1 MKAISLIPG
10 TTDISLVE
18 VNEPQMNNPKAVKLK
33 VRQVGICGT
42 DREEASGGR
51 ADAPLGKKNLVVG
64 HEMFGEVIEV
74 GEEVKD
80 IHVGDFGLFT
90 VRRGCGKC
98 DACNNGR
105 SDMCYTGDYKE
116 RGIKELDGF
125 QAEFVVDQ
133 EENFIKVPN
142 DIKDIGVL
150 TEPMSVAAKAID
162 EALKVQKERLKD
174 FDDIG
179 KWLHGKKV
187 LVAGIGAIGLLAAFS
202 LRLRGAEVYG
212 LDVVDEDSL
221 RPQILKEIGGIYID
235 GREIQTTNIDIKIG
249 EMDFI
254 FEAAGI
260 AKLQFELIDALGIN
274 GIYVAT
280 GIPGGNR
287 PVSVNGPDL
296 MRQMVLK
303 NQILLGSVNAGA
315 QHFAMAVSDLVK
327 CSEKWPRVI
336 NKLITQRLAAEDF
349 RLALGHSV
357 DGIKVVV
364 DWEKISD

>member
-10 TTDISLVE
+10 TTDISLIDVE
-18 VNEPQMNNPKAVKLK
+18 EPKMNNSKAVKLK

-51 ADAPLGKKNLVVG
+51 ADAPLGKKRLVVG
-64 HEMFGEVIEV
+64 HEMFGEVVEV
-74 GEEVKD
+74 GDEVKN
-80 IHVGDFGLFT
+80 VKKGDFGLFT

-98 DACNNGR
+98 DACLNGR

-125 QAEFVVDQ
+125 QSQFVVDL
-133 EENFIKVPN
+133 EENFIKVPE

-162 EALKVQKERLKD
+162 EALKVQKERLQE
-174 FDDIG
+174 FDDVS

-187 LVAGIGAIGLLAAFS
+187 LVAGIGAIGLLAAFA

-221 RPQILKEIGGIYID
+221 RPQILKEIGGVYID
-235 GREIQTTNIDIKIG
+235 GRDVQVTNIDIKIG

-287 PVSVNGPDL
+287 PVSINGPDL
-296 MRQMVLK
+296 MRQIVLK
-303 NQILLGSVNAGA
+303 NQIILGSVNAGP
-315 QHFAMAVSDLVK
+315 QHFDMAVSDLARSK
-327 CSEKWPRVI
+327 EKWPEVI
-336 NKLITQRLAAEDF
+336 KKLITQRLSAEDF

-364 DWEKISD
+364 DWENSEI

>member
-10 TTDISLVE
+10 TTDISLVD
-18 VNEPQMNNPKAVKLK
+18 VKEPQMNHPKDVKLK
-33 VRQVGICGT
+33 VKQVGICGT

-74 GEEVKD
+74 GEDVTG
-80 IHVGDFGLFT
+80 IQVGDFGLFT

-133 EENFIKVPN
+133 EEYFVKVPEN
-142 DIKDIGVL
+142 IREIGVL
-150 TEPMSVAAKAID
+150 TEPMSVAAKALD
-162 EALKVQKERLKD
+162 EALSVQKERLKD

-179 KWLHGKKV
+179 KYLQGKKV

-212 LDVVDEDSL
+212 LDVVDENSL

-235 GREIQTTNIDIKIG
+235 GREVQTTNIDIKIG

-287 PVSVNGPDL
+287 PVSLDGSNL
-296 MRQMVLK
+296 MRQLVLK
-303 NQILLGSVNAGA
+303 NQILLGSVNAGP
-315 QHFAMAVSDLVK
+315 QHFDMAVADLARSK
-327 CSEKWPRVI
+327 EKWPKAISR
-336 NKLITQRLAAEDF
+336 LITRRLPAEDF
-349 RLALGHSV
+349 RLALEHSV
-357 DGIKVVV
+357 DEIKVVV
-364 DWEKISD
+364 EWENTPR